1 MTDPDFIK
9 GGDGFPKKTLDIIA
23 VGTGKGRSM
32 LPSLYDPQN
41 SVKCWCQTYCKNE
54 TGEYHLFRM
63 VVCPDCGNKR
73 CPKATNHMLECSGSN
88 EPNQEG
94 SIY

>member
-9 GGDGFPKKTLDIIA
+9 GGFPKKTLDIIT
-23 VGTGKGRSM
+23 VGTGKGKSI
-32 LPSLYDPQN
+32 LSSLCEQQN
-41 SVKCWCQTYCKNE
+41 NVKCWCQTCCKNE
-54 TGEYHLFRM
+54 TGEHHLFRM

-73 CPKATNHMLECSGSN
+73 CPRATNHELKCTKSN
-88 EPNQEG
+88 EPGQEG